1 MTQWNTEVKNSYE
14 IWWYK
19 SVEELAS
26 EVEKKNKDLAE
37 KIRTNAKKQI
47 LEEWKDWRISLKE
60 ELTPD
65 DEKALR
71 EALPDSDVQS
81 YFNEAI
87 ISQDES
93 KNQNNGFVLDNIEEK
108 WSSVMSKIEN
118 WWKNLTN
125 WWDKKIGQLEKIWTS
140 FSEWFDKFTDSLF
153 SWKFTDSYKI
163 LWMIF
168 SSWWFSLEKWEK
180 MKKDEEDNKN
190 WENSDLKDKWK
201 EIARNSEY
209 IAWARILY
217 MIGWKELKDK
227 SNGNLFSQQ
236 ISNVTF
242 NDLIEEEK
250 NPKWIWERLWKKVWL
265 IDNANNDSEIL
276 ASIEI
281 LKKSENFINKLIWK
295 QFPDWKK
302 SNKIWEI
309 VKLINKS
316 WWWAIDKIYS
326 NLENIK
332 ISSISDVADI
342 IPQIMKDC
350 ELKVK
355 DNWEIDYWVYENNSI
370 IWKIKWI
377 SNDWKIKLLSSSVL
391 NVTTDDNSKNAE
403 LNLAW
408 STEINS
414 PDRLFIRELYEY
426 KNKLI
431 PNIINFF
438 PQWEKQNWIEF
449 FKNKWFN
456 LKELTEL
463 YLFTWWKTNPWEF
476 NDLEYALFIMKT
488 AWILNKDK
496 DHWCAWSF
504 LGTFADEFN
513 NSTDFTIPP
522 NVKLIINNLISKA
535 WEKVANDMKWITI
548 SALKFC
554 STETMIKAWVII
566 WWIIIVTSKF
576 KYVKWIAT
584 WVVFTSI
591 GWKLYDLISSD
602 PGWSKYLK
610 ENWINSKEK
619 AIEDLNNSNN

>member
-47 LEEWKDWRISLKE
+47 LEEWIDWRISLKE

-71 EALPDSDVQS
+71 EALPDTDVQS
-81 YFNEAI
+81 YFNDWMT
-87 ISQDES
+87 SQE
-93 KNQNNGFVLDNIEEK
+93 KILLEWQKKLEET
-108 WSSVMSKIEN
+108 IP
-118 WWKNLTN
+118 WWKEVS
-125 WWDKKIGQLEKIWTS
+125 KKIDWLQSIKDWWEAASELLEKNDYFWA
-140 FSEWFDKFTDSLF
+140 FKVFFASLA
-153 SWKFTDSYKI
+153 
-163 LWMIF
+163 
-168 SSWWFSLEKWEK
+168 WWFSLEAWH
-180 MKKDEEDNKN
+180 KKDEEDNKN

-332 ISSISDVADI
+332 ISSISDVANI
-342 IPQIMKDC
+342 IPEIMKDS

-370 IWKIKWI
+370 IWKLKWI

-391 NVTTDDNSKNAE
+391 NVKTDDNSKNAE

-438 PQWEKQNWIEF
+438 PQWERQNWIDF

-548 SALKFC
+548 WALKFC

-566 WWIIIVTSKF
+566 WWIIIVTSKL

>member
-1 MTQWNTEVKNSYE
+1 MVQWNTEVKNSYE

-47 LEEWKDWRISLKE
+47 LEEWIDWRISLKE

-71 EALPDSDVQS
+71 EALPDTDVQS
-81 YFNEAI
+81 YFNDWMT
-87 ISQDES
+87 SQE
-93 KNQNNGFVLDNIEEK
+93 KILLEWQKKLEET
-108 WSSVMSKIEN
+108 IP
-118 WWKNLTN
+118 WWKEVS
-125 WWDKKIGQLEKIWTS
+125 KKIDWLQSIKDWWEAASELLEKNDYFWA
-140 FSEWFDKFTDSLF
+140 FKVFFASLA
-153 SWKFTDSYKI
+153 
-163 LWMIF
+163 
-168 SSWWFSLEKWEK
+168 WWFSLEAWH
-180 MKKDEEDNKN
+180 KKDEEDNKN

-250 NPKWIWERLWKKVWL
+250 NPKWIWERLWKKVWI

-332 ISSISDVADI
+332 ISSISDVANI
-342 IPQIMKDC
+342 IPEIMKDS

-355 DNWEIDYWVYENNSI
+355 DNWEVDYWVYENNSI
-370 IWKIKWI
+370 IWKLKWI

-391 NVTTDDNSKNAE
+391 NVKTDDNSKNAE

-438 PQWEKQNWIEF
+438 PQWERQNWIEF

-463 YLFTWWKTNPWEF
+463 YLFTWWKTNPREF

-496 DHWCAWSF
+496 AHWCAWSF

-513 NSTDFTIPP
+513 NSTDLTIPP
-522 NVKLIINNLISKA
+522 NVKLIINNLILKA

-554 STETMIKAWVII
+554 STETIIKAWLII
-566 WWIIIVTSKF
+566 WWIIIVTSKL

>member
-47 LEEWKDWRISLKE
+47 LEEWIDWRISLKE

-71 EALPDSDVQS
+71 EALPDTDVQS
-81 YFNEAI
+81 YFNDWMT
-87 ISQDES
+87 SQE
-93 KNQNNGFVLDNIEEK
+93 KILLEWQKKLEET
-108 WSSVMSKIEN
+108 IP
-118 WWKNLTN
+118 WWKEVS
-125 WWDKKIGQLEKIWTS
+125 KKIDWLQSIKDWWEAASELLEKNDYFWA
-140 FSEWFDKFTDSLF
+140 FKVFFASLA
-153 SWKFTDSYKI
+153 
-163 LWMIF
+163 
-168 SSWWFSLEKWEK
+168 WWFSLEAWH
-180 MKKDEEDNKN
+180 KKDEEDNKI

-332 ISSISDVADI
+332 ISSISDVANI
-342 IPQIMKDC
+342 IPEIMKDS

-370 IWKIKWI
+370 IWKLKWI

-391 NVTTDDNSKNAE
+391 NVKTDDNSKNAE

-438 PQWEKQNWIEF
+438 PQWERQNWIEF

-463 YLFTWWKTNPWEF
+463 YLFTWWKTNPREF

-548 SALKFC
+548 WALKFC

-566 WWIIIVTSKF
+566 WWIIIVTSKL

>member
-47 LEEWKDWRISLKE
+47 LEEWIDWRISLKE

-71 EALPDSDVQS
+71 EALPDTDVQS
-81 YFNEAI
+81 YFNDWMT
-87 ISQDES
+87 SQE
-93 KNQNNGFVLDNIEEK
+93 KILLEWQKKLEET
-108 WSSVMSKIEN
+108 IP
-118 WWKNLTN
+118 WWKEVS
-125 WWDKKIGQLEKIWTS
+125 KKIDWLKSIQDWWEAASELLEKNDYFWA
-140 FSEWFDKFTDSLF
+140 FKVFFASLA
-153 SWKFTDSYKI
+153 
-163 LWMIF
+163 
-168 SSWWFSLEKWEK
+168 WWFSLEAWH
-180 MKKDEEDNKN
+180 KKDEEDNKI

-332 ISSISDVADI
+332 ISSISDVANI
-342 IPQIMKDC
+342 IPEIMKDS

-370 IWKIKWI
+370 IWKLKWI

-391 NVTTDDNSKNAE
+391 NVKTDDNSKNAE

-438 PQWEKQNWIEF
+438 PQWERQNWIEF

-463 YLFTWWKTNPWEF
+463 YLFTWWKTNPREF

-548 SALKFC
+548 WALKFC

-566 WWIIIVTSKF
+566 WWIIIVTSKL